1 MWLVSNFFSPVGV
14 NWDEKLKLWKE
25 HLRLQK
31 TTIESEIRKLDL
43 LDTDTKR
50 LLKLEYKDR
59 PRSEQVIIV
68 KELVHLRKCMGR
80 LYETISTIKSVETS
94 LILTVSQLRM
104 NQAIGKS
111 ADILKCVNK
120 LISVPLLSATMR
132 EFAIELEKAG
142 VIQDELTELKEE
154 EEDEIANEEIEKIM
168 DQIFD
173 PSKMPSVPTSTK
185 IPAVVATK
193 RVTNANSNNFLKEEG
208 GSGGGF

>member
-1 MWLVSNFFSPVGV
+1 MWLVSNLFSGTSSV

-142 VIQDELTELKEE
+142 VIQEE
-154 EEDEIANEEIEKIM
+154 VNSMIEPKEEDEDEAANEEIEKIM
-168 DQIFD
+168 NQIFD
-173 PSKMPSVPTSTK
+173 PSKMPSVPTSLK
-185 IPAVVATK
+185 VEKVPVK
-193 RVTNANSNNFLKEEG
+193 RVTNANSNFLKEEG
-208 GSGGGF
+208 GGV

>member
-1 MWLVSNFFSPVGV
+1 MWLVSNLFSSGSV
-14 NWDEKLKLWKE
+14 NWDEKLKFWKE

-43 LDTDTKR
+43 LDTETKR

-94 LILTVSQLRM
+94 LILTVSQMKM

-111 ADILKCVNK
+111 TEILKSVNK

-154 EEDEIANEEIEKIM
+154 EEEEEILDEAVNEEIEKIM

-173 PSKMPSVPTSTK
+173 PSKMPSIPSKVVVVTTEKVP
-185 IPAVVATK
+185 VVVSK
-193 RVTNANSNNFLKEEG
+193 RVTNANSNILK
-208 GSGGGF
+208 

>member
-1 MWLVSNFFSPVGV
+1 MWLVSNLFSPVGV
-14 NWDEKLKLWKE
+14 NWDEKLKLWRE

-43 LDTDTKR
+43 LDTETKR

-154 EEDEIANEEIEKIM
+154 EEDEAANEEIEKIM
-168 DQIFD
+168 NQIFD
-173 PSKMPSVPTSTK
+173 PSKMPSVPTTTK
-185 IPAVVATK
+185 VEKVPVK
-193 RVTNANSNNFLKEEG
+193 RVTNANSNFLKEEG
-208 GSGGGF
+208 GV